1 MKGILLAIKQRKVDS
16 LSIRKFL
23 PTTIMTPAIAIGAF
37 TMYQHHVPVAIW
49 IQNIACLVLMSLISL
64 ILFTRKINILES
76 RHRKFLLPTCLFLL
90 VVTLVSQDMDGV
102 HRWISVGFIRLNI
115 AMIVI
120 PIICIELWYVLR
132 TKGFKFAWVIA
143 FLVMLLLYFQPD
155 ASQLTGF
162 ALPVMVMLC
171 LSVNG
176 KVNRV
181 FMISIFS
188 MFIVLSW
195 VFLDTLPPV
204 AYVEGIL
211 TMAAD
216 VGLPWLISGI
226 LSLVA
231 LPIPFLLFPPK
242 NKEILSKCIGFYF
255 AIVIISTF
263 FGNFPVP
270 LVGYGISP
278 IVGYFISLMWYLN
291 SKYV

>member
-1 MKGILLAIKQRKVDS
+1 M
-16 LSIRKFL
+16 SIRKFI
-23 PTTIMTPAIAIGAF
+23 PTTIMIPAIAIGAF
-37 TMYQHHVPVAIW
+37 TMYQHHVPMGIC
-49 IQNIACLVLMSLISL
+49 IQNIACLVFMSLISM
-64 ILFTRKINILES
+64 ILFTGKISIFES
-76 RHRKFLLPTCLFLL
+76 SHRKFLLPICLFLL
-90 VVTLVSQDMDGV
+90 VVTLVSQGMEGV
-102 HRWISVGFIRLNI
+102 HRWISIGFIRLNI

-120 PIICIELWYVLR
+120 PIIFIELWYVLK
-132 TKGFKFAWVIA
+132 TKGVNFAWVIA
-143 FLVMLLLYFQPD
+143 FLVILLLYFQPD

-162 ALPVMVMLC
+162 ALPLVVMLC

-176 KVNRV
+176 KVIRF

-211 TMAAD
+211 KMAAD

-242 NKEILSKCIGFYF
+242 NEEILSKCIGFYF
-255 AIVIISTF
+255 AIVIISAF

-278 IVGYFISLMWYLN
+278 IVGYFISFMWYLN